1 MDFIRQRPWHGCL
14 GGQLIFHPFSLAT
27 LGDRSEELNCWL
39 LLSRW
44 IDDSYVKERT
54 YVNFASNPVN
64 ISVTRMPSQVW
75 HKEEKL
81 PPITMAWKSLDRA
94 LPVPSSSAGRLKS
107 SSKARGQLPPRRVT
121 SSSAAHKFALKCHY
135 SGTPEDGLS
144 LFGLLLLACRRILS
158 FWRWF
163 VGSLVA
169 KTSKTFLAVENFTLH
184 PNFF

>member
-1 MDFIRQRPWHGCL
+1 
-14 GGQLIFHPFSLAT
+14 
-27 LGDRSEELNCWL
+27 
-39 LLSRW
+39 
-44 IDDSYVKERT
+44 
-54 YVNFASNPVN
+54 
-64 ISVTRMPSQVW
+64 
-75 HKEEKL
+75 
-81 PPITMAWKSLDRA
+81 MAWKSLDRA
-94 LPVPSSSAGRLKS
+94 VPVPSSSAGRLKS

-184 PNFF
+184 PNFFLIWKKKSLLTWTLLKHHNIRSTVNLIFKWHQVLFDLFSNLTYL